1 MITVWKMVC
10 DPRLSYKSRHVLSG
24 DMSGAPGANEQ
35 AWVILT
41 ATDWSWALQAWGY
54 HYQPYESSGQFQPE
68 ASSICKA
75 KPFWLT
81 LMSRESAADI
91 LFLCSQLPLLL
102 LGLLGSSWAPARV
115 APSSVNQCFSPRV
128 IPRSIGKTE
137 ATSSNTQGYLPGPT
151 QTAGGQRIYQS
162 FSITHKFTHGRIV

>member
-1 MITVWKMVC
+1 MILDSGTKG
-10 DPRLSYKSRHVLSG
+10 RHILSG

-41 ATDWSWALQAWGY
+41 ATNWSWALQAWGY
-54 HYQPYESSGQFQPE
+54 HSQPYESSGQFQPE

-81 LMSRESAADI
+81 LMSQESAADI

-137 ATSSNTQGYLPGPT
+137 ATSSPPKGTCQGPLKRLGDRASISPF
-151 QTAGGQRIYQS
+151 QS
-162 FSITHKFTHGRIV
+162 RSSSHMGA